1 MTTLQASRYFAQD
14 VALEIESERLLS
26 FQAALDPLT
35 RRRLD
40 FVGVGPG
47 WQCLEVGAGRGSVAR
62 WLGQVVAP
70 RGRVVATDIDLRML
84 THVEGPYVQL
94 REHDILTDD
103 LEQDTYNLVHCR
115 HVLMHLP
122 DPQRALEKMVASLC
136 PGGWLVVEEPMFTE
150 PLFVTREHLAAGA
163 VERVYAA
170 LREHLAQFMDLG
182 FGEKV
187 VAMVAE
193 LGLEEFF
200 AEQTR
205 LYAPGGHAG
214 PVTNMLT
221 WEMFREPLLESGL
234 VAPDDMDV
242 ASAAMQDPSFIG
254 SGAHQF
260 GVFGRKALA

>member
-1 MTTLQASRYFAQD
+1 M
-14 VALEIESERLLS
+14 
-26 FQAALDPLT
+26 LD
-35 RRRLD
+35 
-40 FVGVGPG
+40 
-47 WQCLEVGAGRGSVAR
+47 
-62 WLGQVVAP
+62 
-70 RGRVVATDIDLRML
+70 
-84 THVEGPYVQL
+84 HVEGPYVQL
-94 REHDILTDD
+94 REHDILTDP
-103 LEQDTYNLVHCR
+103 LEEGRYNLAHCR

-122 DPQRALEKMVASLC
+122 DPQLAIERMVASLC
-136 PGGWLVVEEPMFTE
+136 PGGWLVVEEPMFTD

-170 LREHLAQFMDLG
+170 LRDFLSQFMDLG

-187 VAMVAE
+187 VGMVAA
-193 LGLEEFF
+193 LGLEDFF

-205 LYAPGGHAG
+205 LYAPGSRSG

-221 WEMFREPLLESGL
+221 WEMFREPLLASGA

-260 GVFGRKALA
+260 GVFGRKPLR